1 MRRLLYKFRPS
12 PETNQLTTGHSSHV
26 TNDDNHYYPCINV
39 LHCSVLSALFCIVL
53 YCLHCFALSA
63 LSCIVLHCLA
73 VCIVLHCLHC
83 LALSALSTLSC
94 MVLHC
99 LQCLRICGRA
109 SRSRGSTSEM
119 SGLAH
124 LAAIIYAPIKPT
136 YLHMHVTTSANKRQ
150 QTH

>member
-26 TNDDNHYYPCINV
+26 TNDDDHYYPCIV
-39 LHCSVLSALFCIVL
+39 LHCIVLSALSCIVCIVLHCIVLSALFCIV
-53 YCLHCFALSA
+53 
-63 LSCIVLHCLA
+63 CI

-94 MVLHC
+94 IVLHC